1 MYLCGYLD
9 TFSQAGQIYCPS
21 QVVYTYTG
29 YDASPSMRLPMLVG
43 SALDCLRRY
52 SNQNTCF
59 VQVYPKNREFS
70 IEKVSRDTSDQSAV
84 NSNGSGL

>member
-21 QVVYTYTG
+21 QVVYTG

-43 SALDCLRRY
+43 SALDCLRPP
-52 SNQNTCF
+52 SD
-59 VQVYPKNREFS
+59 
-70 IEKVSRDTSDQSAV
+70 DTPIKIHVLFKYIQRTGNSA
-84 NSNGSGL
+84 